1 MRARDAVSRADG
13 PGLPEAALPMAC
25 SGASNTMSI
34 QASDYGKVVENS
46 ERAAWRLNDVFPSD
60 VSLDFGK
67 PFMPTPMFVAGG
79 LEFLAAN
86 ERLKLNQIFGNSY
99 RYLFWFVEAYIVD
112 FAMRHAQA
120 QLYGNDDNLRAM
132 LRFADEEVKH
142 QQMFARF
149 GEMFDR
155 GFGSTCDLVENPQAV
170 AGFILSKSPMGVA
183 LVTLHLEIITQ
194 THYLDAIR
202 DGAELEP
209 LFKSMFKH
217 HWIEEAQHA
226 KLDALE
232 LVNMR
237 KSASPE
243 LVQQCIDDY
252 FGIAGAFAE
261 LLAGQG
267 KLDVVSLERA
277 LGKQFTDEQRGEI
290 EAAQRKS
297 YHRAFLGNGV
307 TNATFLAFLGEHFPN
322 ALPGAAKAAEAFA

>member
-1 MRARDAVSRADG
+1 
-13 PGLPEAALPMAC
+13 
-25 SGASNTMSI
+25 MSI
-34 QASDYGKVVENS
+34 HASDYGKVVANS
-46 ERAAWRLNDVFPSD
+46 ERAAWRLNDVFPTD
-60 VSLDFGK
+60 VSLDFSK
-67 PFMPTPMFVAGG
+67 PFMPTAMFDASK
-79 LEFLAAN
+79 LEFLSDG
-86 ERLKLNQIFGNSY
+86 ERLKLNQVFGNSY
-99 RYLFWFVEAYIVD
+99 RYLFYFVEAYIVD
-112 FAMRHAQA
+112 MAMRHAQA
-120 QLYGNDDNLRAM
+120 ELYGNDDNLRAM

-142 QQMFARF
+142 QQMFQRF

-155 GFGSTCDLVENPQAV
+155 GFGSKCDVVENPQAV
-170 AGFILSKSPMGVA
+170 AQFILSKSPMAVA

-194 THYLDAIR
+194 THYVDAMR
-202 DGAELEP
+202 DRAELEP
-209 LFKSMFKH
+209 LFKSLFKH

-232 LVNMR
+232 VVKMR
-237 KSASPE
+237 KAASPE

-267 KLDVVSLERA
+267 KLDVGSLERA
-277 LGKQFTDEQRGEI
+277 TGKQYTEEQRTAI

-297 YHRAFLGNGV
+297 YHRAFLGSGV